1 MRYRNMKYAVK
12 LLESEWDLGKK
23 RMAYQDDYI

>member
-23 RMAYQDDYI
+23 SMAYQDDYI

>member
-12 LLESEWDLGKK
+12 LLGSECGLCKK